1 MTPQIIGYGE
11 DALTIWALG
20 TKLNDI
26 LDTRKLSALSET
38 SDGTCTHA

>member
-1 MTPQIIGYGE
+1 MTHQIIGYGE

-26 LDTRKLSALSET
+26 LDTRKLGAYLSSSLIALP
-38 SDGTCTHA
+38 